1 MNRIKTS
8 SNDTAAAAG
17 QSGGASSVMNERPTR
32 IGIFGRGRLGS
43 AVAALVE
50 RTPGME
56 LAWSAGSGDA
66 PGKRADVVLDAS
78 ASGAVSGHVGWAI
91 ESGTTLVIGTTG
103 WDSSIVDTLD
113 AEALSI
119 GIMVAPNFSVSV
131 AFMRRVALAL
141 GRFAAREPGADLSVL
156 ERHHAG
162 KADAPSGTATLLAAA
177 LSDGSGR
184 HRGWTTG
191 RAEQGKINIAS
202 LRSGST
208 VGYHELRY
216 EAPMENL
223 VFSHE
228 AFNRDVFARGAI
240 EALLWI
246 RGRRGIFRFDDMATE
261 IIDGLFSPG
270 RGSERNN

>member
-1 MNRIKTS
+1 
-8 SNDTAAAAG
+8 
-17 QSGGASSVMNERPTR
+17 MNERPIR
-32 IGIFGRGRLGS
+32 IGIFGRGRLGA

-50 RTPGME
+50 RTPGMV
-56 LAWSAGSGDA
+56 LAWTAGSCDA
-66 PGKRADVVLDAS
+66 PGKGADAALDAS

-91 ESGTTLVIGTTG
+91 ESGTALVIGATG
-103 WDSSIVDTLD
+103 WDSSIVESLD
-113 AEALSI
+113 AGALSI
-119 GIMVAPNFSVSV
+119 GIMTAPNFSMAV
-131 AFMRRVALAL
+131 ALMRRAAFAL

-177 LSDGSGR
+177 LASGSGR
-184 HRGWTTG
+184 HQGWTTG
-191 RAEQGKINIAS
+191 RAEQGTINIAS

-228 AFNRDVFARGAI
+228 AFSRDVFARGAL

-246 RGRRGIFRFDDMATE
+246 RGRRGIFRFDDMAAE
-261 IIDGLFSPG
+261 IMDELFFPG